1 MPYCESDSKIKA
13 PTGSGLFFEM
23 PDFNF
28 FESYFLIFVKHKC
41 FRTSFIERILF
52 IVLLVTWNTL
62 YFLNFLTMNI
72 YVGNLSWNLKDQD
85 LSNLFTPY
93 GEVAS
98 AKIVMDKFT
107 QRSKGFG
114 FVEMPNDDQAQA
126 AIAQLNGSEVDGRNL
141 VVNESR
147 PKENAGGGGF
157 NRGGGGGFKKGGGGG
172 FNRGGNGGGGG
183 FKKGGGFNR
192 GGGGYRDNY

>member
-1 MPYCESDSKIKA
+1 
-13 PTGSGLFFEM
+13 
-23 PDFNF
+23 
-28 FESYFLIFVKHKC
+28 
-41 FRTSFIERILF
+41 
-52 IVLLVTWNTL
+52 
-62 YFLNFLTMNI
+62 MNI

-85 LSNLFTPY
+85 LANLFTAY

-114 FVEMPNDDQAQA
+114 FVEMANDEQAQA

-147 PKENAGGGGF
+147 PKEEGSGGYKKQGGGGFNRGGGFNPYPGGGGF
-157 NRGGGGGFKKGGGGG
+157 NRGGGGGF
-172 FNRGGNGGGGG
+172 NRGGS
-183 FKKGGGFNR
+183 
-192 GGGGYRDNY
+192 GGGGYKKGGSSGG